1 MDLKSGYP
9 WWAVKSGLMQAFPRL
24 EQDLRCDVA
33 VIGGGISGALVA
45 DELSTHGH
53 DVVVVEQ
60 RDIGW
65 GSTCASTALV
75 QYEIDTPLV
84 ELARLHGEADA
95 RLAYQACAEAVSQV
109 QERASAFRD
118 VDLRRM
124 QSLYYASRPSHAKAL
139 RAECDARALAGL
151 PVQWLDGGEVRE
163 RYGFEAPCAIL
174 STLATTIDPYRLT
187 CRLLGAGAKRGM
199 RVHGRSRVAR
209 LDVSERVVRL
219 ETDGGHVITAK
230 HVVVAA
236 GYEGQRF
243 IDRKVA
249 KNRSS
254 YAFVTDSEDPRAT
267 GPLRDTMTW
276 ETARP
281 YLYTRTTGDGRW
293 LVGGADDRI
302 DLPRRR
308 DARVERKAALLARQ
322 AVKLQ
327 PDRPPPQPAFAWAGT
342 FAETADGLPYFGAHP
357 QHGPRVLFAMAYGGN
372 GITYSMLGAGLLRA
386 AIERRRH
393 PLSRLFGFARCA

>member
-24 EQDLRCDVA
+24 EQDLHCDVA

-45 DELSTHGH
+45 DELSAHGH

-84 ELARLHGEADA
+84 ELAALHGESNA
-95 RLAYQACAEAVSQV
+95 RLAYLACAEAVAQF
-109 QERASAFRD
+109 QDRASAFRD

-139 RAECDARALAGL
+139 RGEYDARALAGL
-151 PVQWLDGGEVRE
+151 PVQWLDRGEVRE

-174 STLATTIDPYRLT
+174 STLATTVDPYRLT
-187 CRLLGAGAKRGM
+187 CRLLGAGLKRGM
-199 RVHGRSRVAR
+199 RVHDRSRVAR
-209 LDVSERVVRL
+209 LRVSDRVVRL
-219 ETDGGHVITAK
+219 ETDAGHVVTSK

-249 KNRSS
+249 RNRSS
-254 YAFVTDSEDPRAT
+254 YAFVTDSEDPHAAGT
-267 GPLRDTMTW
+267 LRDTMTW

-302 DLPRRR
+302 DIPRRR
-308 DARVERKAALLARQ
+308 DARVERKAGLLARQ
-322 AVKLQ
+322 ASKLQ
-327 PDRPPPQPAFAWAGT
+327 PDRPPPRPAFAWAGT

-357 QHGPRVLFAMAYGGN
+357 RHGGRVLFAMAYGGN

-393 PLSRLFGFARCA
+393 PLSELFGFARSA